1 MTRGEEVMDVM
12 LHGGF
17 VKAFQTGGKCG
28 EVKEGT
34 RAFTSY
40 SWLRS
45 NPNAPGPEWRACGST
60 Y

>member
-1 MTRGEEVMDVM
+1 MTRGDEVMDVM
-12 LHGGF
+12 LHGGC
-17 VKAFQTGGKCG
+17 VAAFQTRGICG

-45 NPNAPGPEWRACGST
+45 NPNAPDPE
-60 Y
+60 